1 MIPFLTPSSGLH
13 LKEAEDWHNIC
24 ACAYTQL
31 EVTCRKIISGD
42 IIMDDLNE
50 INLRK
55 RQMIKLC
62 TSSESLDVPSIEDLE
77 TNINAR
83 QLEYQYFT
91 EFKKQLD
98 HFTTCL
104 KNVCVQGM
112 VTLHKYF
119 ICSIIFK

>member
-1 MIPFLTPSSGLH
+1 
-13 LKEAEDWHNIC
+13 
-24 ACAYTQL
+24 
-31 EVTCRKIISGD
+31 
-42 IIMDDLNE
+42 MDELNE

-55 RQMIKLC
+55 RQVVKLC

-77 TNINAR
+77 MNVNAR

-98 HFTTCL
+98 HFTKRL

-112 VTLHKYF
+112 VTLHK
-119 ICSIIFK
+119 